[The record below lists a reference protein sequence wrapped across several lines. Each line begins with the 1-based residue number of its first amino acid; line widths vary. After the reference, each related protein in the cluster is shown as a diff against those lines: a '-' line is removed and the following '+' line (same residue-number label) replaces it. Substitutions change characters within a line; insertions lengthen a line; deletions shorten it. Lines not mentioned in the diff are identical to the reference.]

1 MIVSNNIIRIVSNN
15 IIMIFISITVEEG
28 AYTALE
34 AQSPLNH
41 LRKQM
46 QGVDRSE
53 DILVLKCKRIGASTF
68 QVGQVLGR
76 CPLPIDS

>member
-1 MIVSNNIIRIVSNN
+1 MIVSNN

-28 AYTALE
+28 VYTALE

-46 QGVDRSE
+46 QGDRSE